1 LPFYAGCYAMC
12 PVSLTAACV
21 HAFRFMFDSTGKTTE
36 FYAASAS
43 CRLVLSCFGENDI
56 PDIFIWKHS
65 CLGYKE
71 RHDNE
76 RYESYWSGPSRKVSN
91 FVFDLDGLAKSSW
104 YLR

>member
-1 LPFYAGCYAMC
+1 
-12 PVSLTAACV
+12 
-21 HAFRFMFDSTGKTTE
+21 MFDSTGKTTE
-36 FYAASAS
+36 FYAAAAN

-76 RYESYWSGPSRKVSN
+76 RYESDWLGPSREVSKL
-91 FVFDLDGLAKSSW
+91 VFDLYDLAKSSW